1 MDTETHELIAGY
13 ALGALDD
20 ADQARAEALLAT
32 SADAREELRSFAE
45 VTAALAVGAIGP
57 APSAGLRGRI
67 LEGARAEPQ
76 VVVPLAPP
84 VRRGRA
90 APVLAAASAIAA
102 VVAIGLGLWGV
113 SLSGKL
119 GDTRAALDRERSV
132 GSVLSDPNAR
142 TVSLTSAA
150 GRLVVDGDSRAVLVF
165 DRIDTAPAGKTY
177 QVWVVNND
185 VATSA
190 GLFPGGGR
198 QVVPVGPVS
207 AGDLVAVTIED
218 EAGAEQ
224 PTSKPIV
231 SSSEV

>member
-20 ADQARAEALLAT
+20 VDQARAEALLAT
-32 SADAREELRSFAE
+32 SAEARSELRSFAE
-45 VTAALAVGAIGP
+45 LTAALAVGATGP
-57 APSAGLRGRI
+57 APAAGLRERI

-90 APVLAAASAIAA
+90 APVLAAAGAIAA

-113 SLSGKL
+113 SLSGQL
-119 GDTRAALDRERSV
+119 DDTRAALDRERSV

-142 TVSLTSAA
+142 TVGLTSAA

-165 DRIDTAPAGKTY
+165 DRIDAAPAGKTY
-177 QVWVVNND
+177 QVWVLAD
-185 VATSA
+185 GVATSA
-190 GLFPGGGR
+190 GLFPGGGK
-198 QVVPVGPVS
+198 QIVPVGLVE
-207 AGDLVAVTIED
+207 AGDLVAVTVED
-218 EAGAEQ
+218 EAGVDQ

-231 SSSEV
+231 SSSEI